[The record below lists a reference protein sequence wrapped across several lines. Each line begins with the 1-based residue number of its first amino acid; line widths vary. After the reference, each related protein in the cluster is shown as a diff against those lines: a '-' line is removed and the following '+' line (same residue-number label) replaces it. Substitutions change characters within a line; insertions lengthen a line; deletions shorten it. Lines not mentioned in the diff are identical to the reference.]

1 MSESVPASRELLEKI
16 RALVGDIDVDLDAQL
31 PPEEISEE
39 EYRAALIEGEQL
51 MALPVT
57 PVNRLRMERVCD
69 LIEAF
74 ESQFTDFNANQ
85 SDTTSD

>member
-1 MSESVPASRELLEKI
+1 VSQFQHRVSFLKKI

-39 EYRAALIEGEQL
+39 EYRAALVEGEQL

-57 PVNRLRMERVCD
+57 QVNRLRMERVCD

-74 ESQFTDFNANQ
+74 ESQFTDFNAHQ

>member
-1 MSESVPASRELLEKI
+1 LSESVPASRELLEKI

-39 EYRAALIEGEQL
+39 EYREALVEGEQL

-74 ESQFTDFNANQ
+74 ESQFTDFNLPQ
-85 SDTTSD
+85 SDTTTD